1 MLKNSLFSTLF
12 LFQPFSFFLLQHRT
26 SLPFY
31 VSVSHAAV
39 LLQPSFSF
47 LFVCCPLFFNP
58 KYFFSSTN
66 VFQLFSPKRF
76 CFGPKPFFSS
86 THTTISASFCFVS
99 AFFLFV
105 QRLLFFFL
113 FQRLILFF
121 LPTSKAKNILF
132 RCFTFLLFE

>member
-86 THTTISASFCFVS
+86 THTTISASFCFCW
-99 AFFLFV
+99 FC
-105 QRLLFFFL
+105 
-113 FQRLILFF
+113 FQRAFSFCSTPPSLFLANF
-121 LPTSKAKNILF
+121 QGQKYSL
-132 RCFTFLLFE
+132 